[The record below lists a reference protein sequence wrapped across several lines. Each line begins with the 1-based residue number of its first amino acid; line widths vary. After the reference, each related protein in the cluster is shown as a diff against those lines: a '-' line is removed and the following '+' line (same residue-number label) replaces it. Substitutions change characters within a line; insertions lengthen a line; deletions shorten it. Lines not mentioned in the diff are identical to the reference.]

1 MMIKSS
7 LRLIF
12 VLVYNYKTTFLLS
25 KAEKRKYFR
34 GCFVLFNEL
43 LILPRFNC
51 CCFFWQEI
59 FLRSEKMGIIL
70 QLL

>member
-1 MMIKSS
+1 MVIKSL

-12 VLVYNYKTTFLLS
+12 VLVYKSTFPLS
-25 KAEKRKYFR
+25 ESEKRKHFS

-43 LILPRFNC
+43 LILPRFNYS
-51 CCFFWQEI
+51 FFWQEI
-59 FLRSEKMGIIL
+59 FLWSEKMGIIL

>member
-1 MMIKSS
+1 MMIKSL

-12 VLVYNYKTTFLLS
+12 VLVYKSTFPLS
-25 KAEKRKYFR
+25 ESEKRKHFS

-51 CCFFWQEI
+51 SFFDKKFSCDQRKWGL
-59 FLRSEKMGIIL
+59 FYSCYRPV
-70 QLL
+70 

>member
-12 VLVYNYKTTFLLS
+12 VLVYKSTFLLS
-25 KAEKRKYFR
+25 ELAKRKHFK

-43 LILPRFNC
+43 LILRQL
-51 CCFFWQEI
+51 FFFAKKFSCDERKWG
-59 FLRSEKMGIIL
+59 FYSCYRPV
-70 QLL
+70 